1 MNKVSS
7 VQWNQIW
14 RNFKSIWAFRK
25 VNLEFG
31 KLLRQLW
38 YFYATGQIVIV
49 VNDQRLKNNKVIWS
63 HWFCFL
69 IATYL
74 PQRQL
79 YTWTLQYLIIT
90 FQMCLTRKGFIY
102 NDPSWCIS
110 AKLITV
116 CFSVAAL
123 ADEIIGRCQPG
134 SVERNWH
141 KLAENGSPGKCYQS
155 TYIVIVS
162 YTKLT
167 Y

>member
-116 CFSVAAL
+116 CFSVCFFSL
-123 ADEIIGRCQPG
+123 IFFEIRDFNWWSETISFLLWVCCG
-134 SVERNWH
+134 SCAK
-141 KLAENGSPGKCYQS
+141 KL
-155 TYIVIVS
+155 
-162 YTKLT
+162 
-167 Y
+167 